1 MKKLIVLLLLSIL
14 TTNLF
19 ATHFNFASPKIKES
33 KLTVSGKHTMY
44 AGATV
49 TFLGGLLYLKS
60 TSQKVPN
67 SNTFTPRGAS
77 NRILSL
83 GIMATGLATT
93 TVGGILFGIGKS
105 KDAIKHKRKVSYY
118 ISPLGQIGL
127 VVKL

>member
-1 MKKLIVLLLLSIL
+1 MKKIITLLFVCVIS
-14 TTNLF
+14 TQLF
-19 ATHFNFASPKIKES
+19 ATHFKFASTKIKES
-33 KLTVSGKHTMY
+33 KLTANGKNTMY

-83 GIMATGLATT
+83 GIMGAGVATT
-93 TVGGILFGIGKS
+93 AIGGILFGIGKS
-105 KDAIKHKRKVSYY
+105 NDAIKHKRKVSYY
-118 ISPLGQIGL
+118 ISPRGQIGVL
-127 VVKL
+127 VKL